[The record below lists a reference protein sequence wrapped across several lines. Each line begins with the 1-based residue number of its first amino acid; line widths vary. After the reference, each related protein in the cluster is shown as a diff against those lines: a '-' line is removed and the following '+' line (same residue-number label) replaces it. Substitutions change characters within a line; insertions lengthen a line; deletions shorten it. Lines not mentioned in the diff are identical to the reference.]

1 MRRGKYTFPA
11 ALFLPGILTLNM
23 TNVILNEVKNPRN
36 KGRSG
41 CIVVRTPIFVYA
53 LPLQR
58 ESILPEGWFSAELIH
73 KIKSRNAKF
82 FLAFRL

>member
-58 ESILPEGWFSAELIH
+58 ESILPEGWYLRIEYYG
-73 KIKSRNAKF
+73 
-82 FLAFRL
+82 

>member
-11 ALFLPGILTLNM
+11 ALFLPGTLTLNM

-41 CIVVRTPIFVYA
+41 LYSHSYSRKGG
-53 LPLQR
+53 
-58 ESILPEGWFSAELIH
+58 ILRIAYYG
-73 KIKSRNAKF
+73 
-82 FLAFRL
+82 